1 MKMVCKKPNRYGGQ
15 KRAFGDEV
23 EVHRTDVR
31 LVSALGWFVPFE
43 AAKVEP
49 AKKVAP
55 KAQTHAIVA
64 PSSARNP
71 EFADFLKPIPEAT
84 VKADATDQEAPS
96 VAADSKPTRAYQ
108 RRDLTAES

>member
-49 AKKVAP
+49 TKKVAP
-55 KAQTHAIVA
+55 KVQTRAIVA
-64 PSSARNP
+64 PAARNP
-71 EFADFLKPIPEAT
+71 DFADFLKPIPEAA